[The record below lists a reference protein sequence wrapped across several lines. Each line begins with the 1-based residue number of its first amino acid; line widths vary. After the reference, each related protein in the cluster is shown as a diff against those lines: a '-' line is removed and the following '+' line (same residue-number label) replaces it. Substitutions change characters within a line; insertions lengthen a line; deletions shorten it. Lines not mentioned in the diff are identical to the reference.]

1 VRGVE
6 DWLQSIGLG
15 EYAQRFVENGVDL
28 STLPDLTE
36 DDLKELGVLLGH
48 RRKLLREVGTL
59 RSSPSDPPPSSAIE
73 PSVERR
79 QLTVMFTDLV
89 GSTRL
94 STMLDPEEVR
104 DIIAQYQRVVS
115 EAIAR
120 FGGYVAMPLGD
131 GLLIYFG
138 WPHAHED
145 DAARALRAAFAALD
159 AVRTLRTPS
168 GEGLAARAGVA
179 TGEVGRWRFH
189 RRGRRRERG
198 RCRRNPQSRGSSA
211 KP

>member
-1 VRGVE
+1 MRGVE

-59 RSSPSDPPPSSAIE
+59 QSSPSDPPPSSAAIE
-73 PSVERR
+73 PSAERR

-104 DIIAQYQRVVS
+104 TSSRS
-115 EAIAR
+115 
-120 FGGYVAMPLGD
+120 
-131 GLLIYFG
+131 
-138 WPHAHED
+138 
-145 DAARALRAAFAALD
+145 
-159 AVRTLRTPS
+159 TS
-168 GEGLAARAGVA
+168 GSSP
-179 TGEVGRWRFH
+179 
-189 RRGRRRERG
+189 RR
-198 RCRRNPQSRGSSA
+198 SRGSAVTSPSHSA
-211 KP
+211 TGC

>member
-1 VRGVE
+1 MAAVQGIE
-6 DWLQSIGLG
+6 DWLKSIALG

-36 DDLKELGVLLGH
+36 EDLKELGVLLGH
-48 RRKLLREVGTL
+48 RRKLLRAIGVL
-59 RSSPSDPPPSSAIE
+59 HSSAPSASPSSLPADSTA
-73 PSVERR
+73 ERR

-94 STMLDPEEVR
+94 STMLDPEEMR

-115 EAIAR
+115 QAIAR
-120 FGGYVAMPLGD
+120 FGGYVAKPLGD

-145 DAARALRAAFAALD
+145 DAARALVGHSPHLMRCG
-159 AVRTLRTPS
+159 PS
-168 GEGLAARAGVA
+168 
-179 TGEVGRWRFH
+179 
-189 RRGRRRERG
+189 
-198 RCRRNPQSRGSSA
+198 
-211 KP
+211 